1 MELPELKIGN
11 LIARIPI
18 VQGGMGVGISLSSLA
33 GNVALNGGIGVISGV
48 EIGFNEPDYYKNKK
62 EANIRALKKH
72 IRKAKEICNDGIVG
86 INLMSVQND
95 FKEMAKEAVE
105 EKIDIIFSGAGLPLD
120 LPKFTIGSDTKIVP
134 IVSSGRAISLICKV
148 WDRRYQVVPDAV
160 VVEGPKAGGHL
171 GFSEKD
177 LNDPAKE
184 LKNLLIEVLEAVK
197 PYEEKYNRKIPIIA
211 SGGIF
216 NGKDIANLLELG
228 ASGIQM
234 GSRFVATY
242 ECDASQEFKEAYI
255 NCKAEDIQII
265 NSPVGLIGR
274 AINNNF
280 LNEVKLGLKKP
291 IQCISHCLKPCNPL
305 KSQYCIAN
313 ALINAQKGNLES
325 GFVFAGENAYRIT
338 KIVSVKELME
348 ELVSES
354 KLCLKTFFK

>member
-11 LIARIPI
+11 LIAKIPI

-338 KIVSVKELME
+338 KIVSVKELIE

>member
-338 KIVSVKELME
+338 KIVSVKELIE